1 MTQSDTQKLVFVVVA
16 LRIHDKIPINLFKYL
31 VTVLAVIGFYTCV
44 TDQSMGKKAL
54 ALLVNLGEEIKR
66 NNNHQKMM
74 RLCDYS
80 LKSYL
85 SAVLAFILFFLCVN
99 FLVTI

>member
-1 MTQSDTQKLVFVVVA
+1 VNIIIDEKNFWTVL
-16 LRIHDKIPINLFKYL
+16 LFKYL

-66 NNNHQKMM
+66 
-74 RLCDYS
+74 D
-80 LKSYL
+80 KSPKDDEI
-85 SAVLAFILFFLCVN
+85 V
-99 FLVTI
+99 